1 MSTNRIL
8 IIEDDPSIRDL
19 LQLLL
24 ESRGFTDLTLAETG
38 ETGLRYA
45 LEKTFDL
52 VLLDLTLPGMDG
64 LEVCRRMREIKQNAR
79 VPIIILT
86 ARDTE
91 SDVVVGLE
99 MGAVDY
105 ITKPFNNQTLIAR
118 IRAQLRRTQELESAP
133 KTGSGDGKTLES
145 HGVCVDLTQHL
156 VSVQGEPVS
165 LTLTEFDLLVLLI
178 RRPGRVWSR
187 AEIVMELRGEELFE
201 MDRTIDVQVANL
213 RKKLGD
219 CGNCVETVRGV
230 GYRWKY

>member
-1 MSTNRIL
+1 MSANPIL

-64 LEVCRRMREIKQNAR
+64 LEVCRRMREIQQNAR

-118 IRAQLRRTQELESAP
+118 IRAQLRRMQELESAP
-133 KTGSGDGKTLES
+133 KSVSGDGKTLES
-145 HGVCVDLTQHL
+145 HGVCVNLTQHL
-156 VSVQGEPVS
+156 VSVQGELVS

-187 AEIVMELRGEELFE
+187 AEIAMELRGEELFE
-201 MDRTIDVQVANL
+201 ADRTIDVQVANL
-213 RKKLGD
+213 RKKLCD
-219 CGNCVETVRGV
+219 SGNCVETVRGV

>member
-1 MSTNRIL
+1 MSTSRLL
-8 IIEDDPSIRDL
+8 IIEDDPSIRDM

-24 ESRGFTDLTLAETG
+24 ESRGFADLTFAETG

-64 LEVCRRMREIKQNAR
+64 LEVCRRMREIKQNAH

-118 IRAQLRRTQELESAP
+118 IRAHLRRTQELESAP
-133 KTGSGDGKTLES
+133 KPVSVEGKIIES
-145 HGVCVDLTQHL
+145 HGVTVNLTQHL
-156 VSVQGEPVS
+156 VSIQGESIP

-201 MDRTIDVQVANL
+201 MDRTVDVQVANL

-219 CGNCVETVRGV
+219 CGDYVETVRGV